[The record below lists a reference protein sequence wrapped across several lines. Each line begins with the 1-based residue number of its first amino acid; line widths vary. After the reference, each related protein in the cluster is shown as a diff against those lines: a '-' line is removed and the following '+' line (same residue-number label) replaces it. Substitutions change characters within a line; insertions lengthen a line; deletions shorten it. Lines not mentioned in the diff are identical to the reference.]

1 VIRSISA
8 SRDEAVILA
17 APRSMEQAAVVALV
31 QELAAAQ
38 LPVALS
44 VAPP

>member
-1 VIRSISA
+1 
-8 SRDEAVILA
+8 
-17 APRSMEQAAVVALV
+17 MEQAAVVALV